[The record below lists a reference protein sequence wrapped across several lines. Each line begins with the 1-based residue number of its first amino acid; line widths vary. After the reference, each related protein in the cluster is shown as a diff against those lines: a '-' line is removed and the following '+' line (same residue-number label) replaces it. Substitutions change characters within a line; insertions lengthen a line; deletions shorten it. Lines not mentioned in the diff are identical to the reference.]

1 MNNPFPLVVANHKAN
16 KTWDEVKAWL
26 DEVGPEAK
34 DFKGTIVFCPSFPF
48 LVASYDLI
56 TSKKYN
62 LKLGSQDI
70 SFFDQGPYTGE
81 VAATQLTGIVGY
93 ALVGH
98 SERRQNFNEDAA
110 RLQNKLVN
118 AQKADISAILC
129 LQSENTPILNDVA
142 IVAYEPTFAIGS
154 GNPDT
159 LTNIELVAKRIKEKG
174 PYRVLYGGS
183 VSKDNVGGIMLLG
196 VIDGV
201 LVGASHSLD
210 PQKFTDILKAI
221 H

>member
-1 MNNPFPLVVANHKAN
+1 MNDPFPLVVANHKAN
-16 KTWDEVKAWL
+16 KTWDEVKDWL
-26 DEVGPEAK
+26 DLVGPEAK

-48 LVASYDLI
+48 LAASYDLI

-81 VAATQLTGIVGY
+81 VAATQLTGLVGY

-118 AQKADISAILC
+118 AQKADIEAILC
-129 LQSENTPILNDVA
+129 VQSEMTPILNDVA

-159 LTNIELVAKRIKEKG
+159 LTNIENVAKKIKEKG
-174 PYRVLYGGS
+174 PYTVLYGGS
-183 VSKDNVGGIMLLG
+183 VSKDNVSGMMLLG
-196 VIDGV
+196 AIDGV

-210 PQKFTDILKAI
+210 PQKFIGILKAI

>member
-1 MNNPFPLVVANHKAN
+1 MNDPFPLIVANLKAN
-16 KTWDEVKAWL
+16 KTWDEVQDWL
-26 DEVGPEAK
+26 REVGPEAK
-34 DFKGTIVFCPSFPF
+34 DFKGTVVFCPSFPF
-48 LVASYDLI
+48 LASSQEI
-56 TSKKYN
+56 IKEKKYN
-62 LKLGSQDI
+62 IKLGVQDI

-81 VAATQLTGIVGY
+81 VAATQLAGLASY

-118 AQKADISAILC
+118 AQKASISAILC
-129 LQSENTPILNDVA
+129 VQSENTPILNDVA

-159 LTNIELVAKRIKEKG
+159 LTHIELIAKRIKDKG
-174 PYRVLYGGS
+174 PYHVLYGGS

-210 PQKFTDILKAI
+210 PLKFTSILKAI